1 MTQNAY
7 LIKLPKLSR
16 NAKKIND
23 SFKSITNKSTFEYGS
38 RYGMNQ
44 KLRNFTNITMN
55 RVRQNLILDRVLK

>member
-23 SFKSITNKSTFEYGS
+23 SFKSITNKSIFEYGS

-44 KLRNFTNITMN
+44 KLMNFTNLTMN
-55 RVRQNLILDRVLK
+55 QTTTMHLFN

>member
-1 MTQNAY
+1 MQ
-7 LIKLPKLSR
+7 
-16 NAKKIND
+16 KKIND
-23 SFKSITNKSTFEYGS
+23 YFKSITNKSTFEYGS